1 MGDYHPPQPTTFLHT
16 PATSKAAIMGSSL
29 QTQRRGSVSLS
40 EPVER
45 MIEQICI
52 EKQQPP
58 PDHYARQRLFD
69 IGEEKAY
76 EIVRRIYYS
85 EEAIRTTLSRYI
97 TWFTDSPQSPF
108 RQSSSTPSP
117 RTPPPQLHASS
128 SPPKRALHFP
138 PPPPTCFSQCDE
150 SPCSPMSKLNM
161 SSPLPH
167 PESARPSQTT
177 HKSMFCCEP
186 GVEESTSTHDM
197 GYHFKVLNEISYQLT
212 VLSQLEFRKF
222 FLLYSYIGRSKLE
235 EVITTENANKILE
248 MKNLPMGVYESCIW
262 DMCGKQLCAPSDRIE
277 VINWDSGKTHF
288 YYCHVYEDGSYCFKG
303 PYLKTIRTHLQRAL
317 GDDNVLIVRFVDDG
331 KCNSDRIIE
340 DGIIVG
346 LRRYRFFAFKDEC
359 KDAKKKKKGL
369 EKNKTPLS
377 AFPKCY
383 FVRFDSIAT
392 SGTDEPYLLS
402 SLEVNEAR
410 RLFMDVNSISS
421 MAKYI
426 ARFSLILSK
435 TIKLPVDLSSVVI
448 DDTIQDIECR
458 DGNNRPIKDDNGEP
472 LIHTD
477 GTGFIS
483 EDLALKCP
491 QDFGRAEYIKDKDFQ
506 KFHNFVGFVD
516 APFDVR
522 GTEARNRDPPLLMQC
537 RLFSQGLAVKGTLL
551 VNKKLKAGTIQ
562 IRPSMIKVQKDREGP
577 IGQTFDSLEIVAVSH
592 RPRRCHLSKY
602 LIALLSYG
610 GVPRTFFVDLM
621 TSVLEETNAV
631 FTDKRAAFKVALHQE
646 GFYDAGGALRLLL
659 AGIPLNEPHLQKR
672 LSELANNE
680 RTLLKEGK
688 IPISE
693 SFYLMGTA
701 DPTGLLKENE
711 VCVVLDNGQVSGKVL
726 LYRNPGLHFGD
737 VHVLEA
743 VYVPALEDIIG
754 NAKYGIFFSTK
765 GRRSVASEIAN
776 GDFDGDMYWVSRNPQ
791 LLKYFRASPPWTRV
805 YPSPRAERKNPNEY
819 SAEQL
824 EHELFRHFLKKPSYN
839 MAVAADS
846 WLAFIDRLLILG
858 DDNAKEK
865 DALKENMLKL
875 IDIYYD
881 ALDAPKRG
889 TKVIVPEELKA
900 ERFPHYMGKDGSYR
914 STSVLGDI
922 YDRAEAFQSEQRC
935 IAIEKLPCFDVEV
948 PQNYLSSWRG
958 RYNEYRKEMNVALQK
973 DDESRNDAADD
984 VIKKYKRLLYEA
996 AEFEESKKDVQEIHK
1011 EALALYQVTYDYAIS
1026 TKDAGKCGFAWKA
1039 AGSALLSYFATGRN
1053 ERLVPVSPSA
1063 LRELFS

>member
-235 EVITTENANKILE
+235 
-248 MKNLPMGVYESCIW
+248 
-262 DMCGKQLCAPSDRIE
+262 E

-984 VIKKYKRLLYEA
+984 VIKKYKRLTA
-996 AEFEESKKDVQEIHK
+996 RSSRV
-1011 EALALYQVTYDYAIS
+1011 
-1026 TKDAGKCGFAWKA
+1026 
-1039 AGSALLSYFATGRN
+1039 
-1053 ERLVPVSPSA
+1053 
-1063 LRELFS
+1063 